1 MKLKRIS
8 AGLLTAA
15 MILTSC
21 FASGVGVSA
30 EETSII
36 LENPEITLHNL
47 SVQNGTTELLWNNS
61 EKEIKDFDFG
71 PGGDNLQDAYLE
83 YDYGNVVEIDGINFI
98 GWWPKDQAVKE
109 ISIYAYE
116 DSQWE
121 PVEEHYVVPWKT
133 NAGSNGAGEFSG
145 GEKLRMDFKED
156 VTTTKLK
163 IQIHS
168 TYTSWSSKINMRLM
182 APTGEII
189 SNIKPVYDELKQMKD
204 YVETILVGDK
214 PGEFPQK
221 AVDAFCK
228 TLEEVEEEVEN
239 GQLSEEE
246 VAKAVEK
253 LRLAKDELLK
263 SQNPLQEK
271 EGVRFE
277 NLTVKSGVE
286 TYLSDKQMSTVLELN
301 ETGVLED
308 SAIVFDYGSDSVKLS
323 EIKFICKNPLES
335 GVKNVDISYWDGS
348 AWVTVAENVELGWK
362 GDFDNY
368 EGRTVAFPETIETSK
383 VKIKINETYTKGGS
397 LKINEI
403 IVGKEPAADKESL
416 EELVLRAE
424 QLLAATEEQDT
435 AEVDMVKLK
444 LASAKNEDTLA
455 RANQKKIDRLHAELL
470 SAVNKLDE
478 STEDTISPSAPY
490 DAKVEYVGKDCVKFS
505 FVPSEDNI
513 GVAGYKVY
521 HGTAVIKDVTELQ
534 TVDGRV
540 VVEINALTE
549 NTNYTFVVKAYDAQG
564 NLSEGMS
571 VGFVTEGD
579 EETPVVPQNPE
590 QNTNPNPEQTK
601 PEKPQQPDTDNKN
614 EDKKAPKTGDHANVW
629 MLLILSASAMG
640 ILGKR
645 KSEREGNKI

>member
-1 MKLKRIS
+1 MKLKSIS
-8 AGLLTAA
+8 AGILTVA

-21 FASGVGVSA
+21 FTSGVGVSA
-30 EETSII
+30 EETSTI

-47 SVQNGTTELLWNNS
+47 SVQNGTTELLWNNP
-61 EKEIKDFDFG
+61 EAAIKDFDFG

-133 NAGSNGAGEFSG
+133 NAGSNGAGAFSG

-189 SNIKPVYDELKQMKD
+189 SNIKPVYDELKQMQY
-204 YVETILVGDK
+204 YVDGVLVGDK
-214 PGEFPQK
+214 PGEFPQE
-221 AVDAFCK
+221 AVNAFRK
-228 TLEEVEEEVEN
+228 ILSEVEEEVEN

-246 VAKAVEK
+246 VVKAVEK
-253 LRLAKDELLK
+253 LHLAKDELLK

-271 EGVRFE
+271 EGVKFE
-277 NLTVKSGVE
+277 NLTVKSGRDI
-286 TYLSDKQMSTVLELN
+286 YLSDKQMSTALELN

-308 SAIVFDYGSDSVKLS
+308 STIVFDYGNDSVKLS
-323 EIKFICKNPLES
+323 EVKFICENPLES
-335 GVKNVDISYWDGS
+335 GLKNVDISYWDGS
-348 AWVTVAENVELGWK
+348 DWVTVAENVELGWK

-368 EGRTVAFPETIETSK
+368 EGRTVTLPETIATSK
-383 VKIKINETYTKGGS
+383 VKIKINETYAKGGS

-403 IVGKEPAADKESL
+403 VMGKEAIADKGSL
-416 EELVLRAE
+416 EELVVRAE
-424 QLLAATEEQDT
+424 RLLAATEEQDT
-435 AEVDMVKLK
+435 AEVDLVKLK
-444 LASAKNEDTLA
+444 LVSAKNEDTLA
-455 RANQKKIDRLHAELL
+455 RANQKKIDQLYAELL

-490 DAKVEYVGKDCVKFS
+490 DVKVESVGENSVRFS
-505 FVPSEDNI
+505 FIQSEDNI

-521 HGTAVIKDVTELQ
+521 HGTTVIKDVTDIQVVE
-534 TVDGRV
+534 GRV
-540 VVEINALTE
+540 VVEVDCLTE
-549 NTNYTFVVKAYDAQG
+549 KTDYTFVVKAYDAQG

-571 VGFVTEGD
+571 VIFETEGD
-579 EETPVVPQNPE
+579 EETPVEPQIPE
-590 QNTNPNPEQTK
+590 QDPVPNPEQGET
-601 PEKPQQPDTDNKN
+601 EKQQLDTDDKN
-614 EDKKAPKTGDHANVW
+614 EGKKVPKTGDSANIW
-629 MLLILSASAMG
+629 MILILSASAMK
-640 ILGKR
+640 ILR
-645 KSEREGNKI
+645 KKNR